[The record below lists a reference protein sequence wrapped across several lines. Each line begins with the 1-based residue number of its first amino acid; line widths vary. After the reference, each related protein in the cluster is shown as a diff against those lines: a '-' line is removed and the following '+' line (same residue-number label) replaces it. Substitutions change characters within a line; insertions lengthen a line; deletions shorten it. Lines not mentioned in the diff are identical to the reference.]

1 MGIKKEYRRGP
12 LGALRPALFYDNMTC
27 DEMGIVLAAEKR
39 GISLETVN
47 FSTFVNMLGKGN
59 NYSLVVNRCQSKS
72 RRERASFLVEEQGGK
87 AINPFNVEMLCNN
100 KIFTINRFKKFG
112 VKTVKTAYVPFAAEK
127 EGDRPLYHANT
138 LEKVVKNIEDLF
150 EYPFVIK
157 PERGSRGRNVM
168 MINSRSQFETILRKW
183 VRSLDSPAGFLIQ
196 EPVSKAFDL
205 RIVVSSYTGG
215 EYNYLAALA
224 RVPSSRE
231 AFATNT
237 ALGAIPV
244 GVELPKN
251 ARTGA
256 IEASKAV
263 SQSVSV
269 LGVDAIPEVDDN
281 VIIEEIIYL
290 AERVSLI
297 HNDIKK
303 LKEEFSNSVKLS
315 VEKFIKV
322 REKMDTAFQRMINT
336 SEYIK
341 LKETLENVLENADLY
356 FIEVNSRPDF
366 YINTR
371 NCTGID
377 VSEEYVRCIES
388 NSF

>member
-1 MGIKKEYRRGP
+1 M
-12 LGALRPALFYDNMTC
+12 RPALFYDNMTC
-27 DEMGIVLAAEKR
+27 DEMGIILAAEKR
-39 GISLETVN
+39 GITLETVD
-47 FSTFVNMLGKGN
+47 FSTFVNILGMGN

-72 RRERASFLVEEQGGK
+72 RRERASFLIEEQGGK

-100 KIFTINRFKKFG
+100 KIFTIDRFKKFG
-112 VKTVKTAYVPFAAEK
+112 VKTVKTAYVPFAVEK
-127 EGDRPLYHANT
+127 EGDRPLYHAKA
-138 LEKVVKNIEDLF
+138 LEKVVKDVEDLF
-150 EYPFVIK
+150 KYPFVIK

-168 MINSRSQFETILRKW
+168 MINNRSQFETILRKW

-215 EYNYLAALA
+215 KYNYLAALA
-224 RVPSSRE
+224 RVSSSKE

-251 ARTGA
+251 VCNEA
-256 IEASKAV
+256 IKAAAAV

-269 LGVDAIPEVDDN
+269 LGVDAIPEIDEN
-281 VIIEEIIYL
+281 TAKEIICC
-290 AERVSLI
+290 AEKVAPI

-303 LKEEFSNSVKLS
+303 FKEEFSNSVKLS
-315 VEKFIKV
+315 IEKFIKV

-336 SEYIK
+336 SEYVR
-341 LKETLENVLENADLY
+341 LKEALENALENADLY

-371 NCTGID
+371 NCAGID
-377 VSEEYVRCIES
+377 VSEEYVRCMES
-388 NSF
+388 F

>member
-1 MGIKKEYRRGP
+1 M
-12 LGALRPALFYDNMTC
+12 GALRPALFYDNMTC
-27 DEMGIVLAAEKR
+27 DEMGIVLAAGKR
-39 GISLETVN
+39 GIAIEIVD
-47 FSTFVNMLGKGN
+47 FSTSVNMLGRGN
-59 NYSLVVNRCQSKS
+59 NYSIVVNRCQSKS
-72 RRERASFLVEEQGGK
+72 RRERASFLVEERGGK
-87 AINPFNVEMLCNN
+87 AINPFDVEMLCNN
-100 KIFTINRFKKFG
+100 KIFTINRFEKFG
-112 VKTVKTAYVPFAAEK
+112 VKTVKTAYVPFAVEK
-127 EGDRPLYHANT
+127 EGDRPLYYANA
-138 LEKVVKNIEDLF
+138 LEKVIKDVEDLF
-150 EYPFVIK
+150 KYPFVIK

-168 MINSRSQFETILRKW
+168 MINSKSQFETILRKW

-205 RIVVSSYTGG
+205 RIVVSSYNGR
-215 EYNYLAALA
+215 EYNYLASLA

-251 ARTGA
+251 ARNEA
-256 IEASKAV
+256 IKASEAV

-269 LGVDAIPEVDDN
+269 LGVDAIPKADSN
-281 VIIEEIIYL
+281 IIEEIIHL
-290 AERVSLI
+290 AERVAPI
-297 HNDIKK
+297 HNDIRK

-315 VEKFIKV
+315 LEKFIKV
-322 REKMDTAFQRMINT
+322 REKMDNAFQRMINT
-336 SEYIK
+336 SEYLK
-341 LKETLENVLENADLY
+341 LKETLEKVLENTDLY

-377 VSEEYVRCIES
+377 VSEEYVKCIES
-388 NSF
+388 HSF

>member
-1 MGIKKEYRRGP
+1 M
-12 LGALRPALFYDNMTC
+12 GALRPALFYDNMTC

-39 GISLETVN
+39 GITLEIID
-47 FSTFVNMLGKGN
+47 FSTSVNMLGRGN
-59 NYSLVVNRCQSKS
+59 NYSIVVNRCQSKS
-72 RRERASFLVEEQGGK
+72 RRERASFLVEEQGGR
-87 AINPFNVEMLCNN
+87 AINPFGVEMLCNN
-100 KIFTINRFKKFG
+100 KIFTINRFEKLG
-112 VKTVKTAYVPFAAEK
+112 VKTVKTAYVPFAVEK
-127 EGDRPLYHANT
+127 EGDRPLYYAND
-138 LEKVVKNIEDLF
+138 LEKVVKDVEGLF
-150 EYPFVIK
+150 KYPFVIK

-168 MINSRSQFETILRKW
+168 MINSKSQFETILRKW

-205 RIVVSSYTGG
+205 RIVTSSYDG
-215 EYNYLAALA
+215 EKHNCLASLA

-251 ARTGA
+251 AHNEA
-256 IEASKAV
+256 IKASEAV

-269 LGVDAIPEVDDN
+269 LGVDAIPKVDSN
-281 VIIEEIIYL
+281 IIEEIIHL
-290 AERVSLI
+290 AERVAPI
-297 HNDIKK
+297 HNDIRK

-315 VEKFIKV
+315 LEKFIKV
-322 REKMDTAFQRMINT
+322 REKMDNAFQRMINT
-336 SEYIK
+336 SEYLK
-341 LKETLENVLENADLY
+341 LKETLENVLESTDLY

-377 VSEEYVRCIES
+377 ISEEYVKCIEFR
-388 NSF
+388 SF